1 MKQYRSF
8 INAIRDAIDDV
19 QCSIKK
25 IQSTTSFDADVVDAT
40 NDIVDNIETLL
51 ADAKSL
57 RDAMVEQLESG
68 EE

>member
-8 INAIRDAIDDV
+8 INAIRDAIDDA
-19 QCSIKK
+19 QSSIET
-25 IQSTTSFDADVVDAT
+25 IHGTTSFDADVVDSMDDMLHVLVTA
-40 NDIVDNIETLL
+40 L

-57 RDAMVEQLESG
+57 RDAMAEQLESG